1 MHRYANQRLT
11 THINILISTAA
22 MFLRSLLHS
31 SPNAAALPCSG
42 GHGCPDILE
51 MESGDFAVIGTD
63 ITATARPHLP
73 QGSRCGTEERIIR
86 LPRAILAATKTQL
99 LSAI

>member
-1 MHRYANQRLT
+1 
-11 THINILISTAA
+11 
-22 MFLRSLLHS
+22 MFIRSLLHTA
-31 SPNAAALPCSG
+31 PNAALRPCSG

-63 ITATARPHLP
+63 ITASARPHLP
-73 QGSRCGTEERIIR
+73 HGSACGTEERIIR
-86 LPRAILAATKTQL
+86 LPRAILAATKAQL